1 MTNANKIVLETVKD
15 AISSG
20 RSFYDAW
27 YYTSEHPQR
36 MLFEGFQDF
45 DRRCEC
51 FYHLKLL
58 EKANI

>member
-1 MTNANKIVLETVKD
+1 MTEATKIVSETVKD

-20 RSFYDAW
+20 RSFHDAW
-27 YYTSEHPQR
+27 YYTLEHPQR
-36 MLFEGFQDF
+36 MLFLSFQDF
-45 DRRCEC
+45 DRRCDC